1 MRSFILVAASLLA
14 VLGSATVL
22 PKREIWQ
29 SPFTGEIVAPS
40 TNEVIVEDVAFPF
53 NYKTS
58 SWCQASFEPF
68 EVYLTQGE
76 APPPFEDV
84 TEDGVMADGS
94 YVYDFGRFVVSHFGQ
109 PLPEGSVPPPATLV
123 LPHDVATELD
133 AETTTYLTVLQTFN
147 GCPGH
152 IPVEYSLTSVP
163 VVIGSQA

>member
-1 MRSFILVAASLLA
+1 MRGCMNSSSPTILDVRATTQAYLFLTQAPFSSSTHPLKMRSFILVAASLLA

-29 SPFTGEIVAPS
+29 SPFTGEIVAPL

-94 YVYDFGRFVVSHFGQ
+94 YVYDFGRFVVSHFGKSPSSA
-109 PLPEGSVPPPATLV
+109 PLGRSR
-123 LPHDVATELD
+123 D
-133 AETTTYLTVLQTFN
+133 
-147 GCPGH
+147 
-152 IPVEYSLTSVP
+152 
-163 VVIGSQA
+163 